1 MDTQVGINAQM
12 SEKPTWVCTKQ
23 YPGRFFLVVPTG
35 NGLQARCPATQA
47 KKNAPRSPGM
57 AAGLRGLLPQVR

>member
-12 SEKPTWVCTKQ
+12 SEKTDLGMHDAIP
-23 YPGRFFLVVPTG
+23 RSFFSVVPTG
-35 NGLQARCPATQA
+35 NGPQARRPATQA
-47 KKNAPRSPGM
+47 KNAPRSPGM

>member
-12 SEKPTWVCTKQ
+12 SEKNR
-23 YPGRFFLVVPTG
+23 PGYALSNTQVVFSVDPTG
-35 NGLQARCPATQA
+35 NGPQARRPATQA
-47 KKNAPRSPGM
+47 KNAPRSPGM